1 MKVWIVIPAFNEEKT
16 IEILVRKVKDKS
28 LPVIVIDDGS
38 QDDTY
43 SKALEAG
50 ADIVLRNKENLGKG
64 ASLRKVFTYLINNKL
79 IIMEF

>member
-50 ADIVLRNKENLGKG
+50 ADIV
-64 ASLRKVFTYLINNKL
+64 
-79 IIMEF
+79 